1 MMTVSN
7 KPLSASHPYID
18 SMQEHQRCLPL
29 SESKQVC
36 TGESRV
42 FPQHHLTE
50 LHRSLQLRG
59 LPAGIR
65 AQCTGAWASSP
76 GFPTRVGSGST
87 SKRRPTCRSSTQSWG
102 TRGDR
107 GRRDAR
113 NPDPDSRSASHKL
126 EPVAPKSKKLCPEM
140 AH

>member
-65 AQCTGAWASSP
+65 AQCIGLGQLPWVPHQGGKWEHIKEKAHL
-76 GFPTRVGSGST
+76 
-87 SKRRPTCRSSTQSWG
+87 Q
-102 TRGDR
+102 
-107 GRRDAR
+107 
-113 NPDPDSRSASHKL
+113 KL
-126 EPVAPKSKKLCPEM
+126 HPVM
-140 AH
+140 GH